1 MFLKTTNHGSGT
13 GGGGGGGGGQ
23 AETEK
28 KQRNEEEEREKMRGT
43 GGHCV
48 CVCVSGYL
56 LCVISPLFDV
66 PLVCSLTF
74 FIVSAKMKPQL

>member
-1 MFLKTTNHGSGT
+1 M
-13 GGGGGGGGGQ
+13 GQ
-23 AETEK
+23 ERGEEAEEEADRQ